1 MDEGSGMMRYL
12 LGGSFLAILAG
23 AVAFIFAALGAE
35 AAPPMQPET
44 FDLGAGER
52 LYSENCASCHG
63 INLEGQDDW
72 QSPGADGVLPAPPH
86 DQTGHTWHHGDALF
100 FTYTR
105 IGGKAALAAQGM
117 EFKSGMPGFSEILS
131 DEEIWDILAYIKSTW
146 SERIREVQG
155 VRTQAEQLRGK

>member
-1 MDEGSGMMRYL
+1 MKRYL
-12 LGGSFLAILAG
+12 LGGSSLAVLVG
-23 AVAFIFAALGAE
+23 TVAFIFVALGVE
-35 AAPPMQPET
+35 AAPPM
-44 FDLGAGER
+44 
-52 LYSENCASCHG
+52 
-63 INLEGQDDW
+63 
-72 QSPGADGVLPAPPH
+72 PPH
-86 DQTGHTWHHGDALF
+86 DQTGHTWHHGDALL

-117 EFKSGMPGFSEILS
+117 EFNSGMPGFSEILS